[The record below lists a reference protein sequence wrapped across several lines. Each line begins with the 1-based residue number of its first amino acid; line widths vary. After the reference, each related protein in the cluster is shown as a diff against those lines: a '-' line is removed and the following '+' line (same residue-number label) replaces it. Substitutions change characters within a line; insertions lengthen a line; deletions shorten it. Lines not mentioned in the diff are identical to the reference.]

1 MSREE
6 VVVEAIT
13 NPSPDD
19 RAALERLLVH
29 LSTTQP
35 PDERELRE
43 IADSQSTM
51 LLGARLHGRLVGTL
65 SIVTFPLLTG
75 RRAWIEDVVVEPAAR
90 QRGVATALV
99 DEALRLAQRNGCR
112 TVDLT
117 SRPSRVDANRLYER
131 LGFERRET
139 NVYRK
144 HL

>member
-75 RRAWIEDVVVEPAAR
+75 RRAWIEDVVVEPAVR